1 MLIVSFMFVF
11 MFVFMFIFVVI
22 VVIVVTRFP
31 FMSTMPFAMKGDAIK
46 AFVARIGNTD
56 MSPIADF
63 GNTKTHGFFAVV
75 RIG

>member
-11 MFVFMFIFVVI
+11 VVIVVI
-22 VVIVVTRFP
+22 VVIVVTRFS
-31 FMSTMPFAMKGDAIK
+31 FMSTVPFAMKGDAIK

>member
-1 MLIVSFMFVF
+1 MLIVPFMFVF
-11 MFVFMFIFVVI
+11 VFFFMFIF

-31 FMSTMPFAMKGDAIK
+31 FMSTVPFAMKGDAIK
-46 AFVARIGNTD
+46 AFVARIGNSE